1 MRKTWKRVT
10 TAAMTA
16 LMLAGIASGCGN
28 TASPSS
34 AAAAGSASG
43 SSAASGGMA
52 YIAFGSASAGGGFF
66 NGASAIAQ
74 VLNTKMGNNMQV
86 TVETTGAS
94 AANAALVQADEC
106 QLGMCA
112 TEVAYEAYHGTGDF
126 EGNKQC
132 ADIRT
137 ILPGWSG
144 VYMFNTLAASGY
156 EDVTDLNGSNY
167 SGGPEGSSNQIF
179 TNRVFDLFN
188 IKCTVTNLPSSDA
201 SRSLGDGTIDGFSLA
216 HPASAVTEL
225 EASKEMK
232 ILLLTDDEL
241 DKFEKAYPMY
251 PVVDIPA
258 GYYKCLPDGGRN
270 PGLYNTVICNANMDE
285 DTVYKILTVL
295 FDNIDTLQEIFP
307 SLAESMNF
315 DHINDVTI
323 PYHPGAVKF
332 FEEHGVTIN
341 SDLVG

>member
-1 MRKTWKRVT
+1 MKKTWKRIT
-10 TAAMTA
+10 TAAMSA
-16 LMLAGIASGCGN
+16 LMLAGIAAGCGS
-28 TASPSS
+28 TASSSS
-34 AAAAGSASG
+34 AASAGSTSG
-43 SSAASGGMA
+43 SSAASGGMT

-74 VLNTKMGNNMQV
+74 VLNTKMGNTMQV

-94 AANAALVQADEC
+94 AANTALVQADEC

-126 EGNKQC
+126 EGSKQC

-156 EDVTDLNGSNY
+156 KDITDLNGSNY

-188 IKCTVTNLPSSDA
+188 IKSTVTNLPSSDA

-225 EASKEMK
+225 EASKEVK
-232 ILLLTDDEL
+232 ILLMTDDEL

-270 PGLYNTVICNANMDE
+270 PGLYNTVICNASMDE
-285 DTVYKILTVL
+285 DTVYNILTVL
-295 FDNIDTLQEIFP
+295 FDNIDSLKEIFP

-332 FEEHGVTIN
+332 YEEHGVTIN
-341 SDLVG
+341 SDLKG

>member
-1 MRKTWKRVT
+1 MRETWKRVT
-10 TAAMTA
+10 AAAMTA
-16 LMLAGIASGCGN
+16 LMLTGIVSGCGN
-28 TASPSS
+28 TASSSS
-34 AAAAGSASG
+34 AAGSGLGSGSAST
-43 SSAASGGMA
+43 SGGMT

-74 VLNTKMGNNMQV
+74 VLNTKMGTNMQV

-112 TEVAYEAYHGTGDF
+112 TEVAYEAYYGTGDF
-126 EGNKQC
+126 EGAKQC

-137 ILPGWSG
+137 VLPGWSG

-156 EDVTDLNGSNY
+156 QDVTDLSGSNY

-188 IKCTVTNLPSSDA
+188 IKCSVTNLPSSDA

-225 EASKEMK
+225 EASKDVK
-232 ILLLTDDEL
+232 ILLLSPDEL
-241 DKFEKAYPMY
+241 DKFQETYPMY
-251 PVVDIPA
+251 PIVDIPA
-258 GYYKCLPDGGRN
+258 GYYKGLPDGGSN

-285 DTVYKILTVL
+285 DTVYNILTVL
-295 FDNIDTLQEIFP
+295 YDNIDTLQEIFP

-332 FEEHGVTIN
+332 FEEQGITIN
-341 SDLVG
+341 SDLAG

>member
-1 MRKTWKRVT
+1 MKKTWRRVA

-16 LMLAGIASGCGN
+16 IVLAGIASGCGS
-28 TASPSS
+28 TASSSS
-34 AAAAGSASG
+34 AAGTEST
-43 SSAASGGMA
+43 SGGSTASSGMT

-74 VLNTKMGNNMQV
+74 VLNTKMGDQMQV

-94 AANAALVQADEC
+94 AANAALVHADEC

-126 EGNKQC
+126 EGDKQC

-137 ILPGWSG
+137 VLPGWSG
-144 VYMFNTLAASGY
+144 VYMFNTLADSGY
-156 EDVTDLNGSNY
+156 QDITDLSGSNY

-179 TNRVFDLFN
+179 TNRVFDLFQVN
-188 IKCTVTNLPSSDA
+188 CTVTNLPSSDA

-225 EASKEMK
+225 EASKEVK
-232 ILLLTDDEL
+232 ILLMTDDEL
-241 DKFEKAYPMY
+241 SEFEEAYPMY
-251 PVVDIPA
+251 PVVGIPA

-285 DTVYKILTVL
+285 DTVYNILTVL
-295 FDNIDTLQEIFP
+295 YDNIDTLQEIFP

-332 FEEHGVTIN
+332 FEEHGVTIS
-341 SDLVG
+341 SDLAG